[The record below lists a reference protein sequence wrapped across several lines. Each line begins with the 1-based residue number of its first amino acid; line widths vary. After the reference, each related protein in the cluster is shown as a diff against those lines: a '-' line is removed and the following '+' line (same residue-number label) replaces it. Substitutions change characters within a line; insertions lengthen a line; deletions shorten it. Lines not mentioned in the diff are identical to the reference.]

1 MDLLGNKFETLFLN
15 CCLIASDV
23 RNEESALLCVLCWV
37 SRPCWSLLLFCLSY
51 FGTLP
56 SPSFAIVKVIS
67 SLFVFSCTAS
77 WEHTELKL
85 WTLGDGRRCCTV
97 YLKSMKFI
105 VLMLLTSEHRFITF
119 GKCLFQNSF
128 NGPCVHSV
136 VSRSLF
142 STSAAVRSEHTS
154 PGASPSR
161 SIQSLL
167 SCSSQIWMLKSRWIY
182 VALAFQ
188 QSYTFVWGLF
198 SFLLFFPILATAIL
212 CLTLDL

>member
-1 MDLLGNKFETLFLN
+1 MKKVPFCVFCVGFPGHVGHF
-15 CCLIASDV
+15 CC
-23 RNEESALLCVLCWV
+23 SALVTLGHCHPLAL
-37 SRPCWSLLLFCLSY
+37 PLS
-51 FGTLP
+51 
-56 SPSFAIVKVIS
+56 KVIS

-198 SFLLFFPILATAIL
+198 SFLLFFPILATAVL